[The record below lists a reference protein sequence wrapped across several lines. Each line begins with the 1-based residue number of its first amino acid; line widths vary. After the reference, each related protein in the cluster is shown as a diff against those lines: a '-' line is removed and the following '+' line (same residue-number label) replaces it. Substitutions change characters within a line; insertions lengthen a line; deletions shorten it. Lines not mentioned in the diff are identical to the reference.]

1 MVSVYS
7 YSKSNEYLKSVLEAK
22 KELNKSFS
30 LRSAARYCG
39 LSPAALSTYL
49 NGKKNISVQLARQI
63 SLWLKL
69 EEKEQEYFVK
79 MVEFETSRSSSIKKV
94 LLQRLEELA
103 DEEKSRRKDTSRLN
117 YDFVFSKWFY
127 LPLLILLKTSELN
140 HKSNAE
146 LAEFLDV
153 SYEEMDKAI
162 EQFQEAGIAQL
173 KDQRWV
179 VNDELLFV
187 SDGPHLGLR
196 KFHHIMLTKAQESL
210 HSQNNDEKFVGSET
224 MLFNKESLPLAREI
238 MEECFNRMLLLSAK
252 VKSSNSLYHLGINF
266 FRISKK

>member
-7 YSKSNEYLKSVLEAK
+7 YSKSSEFLKSVLDAK

-49 NGKKNISVQLARQI
+49 NGKKKISVQLARQI

-79 MVEFETSRSSSIKKV
+79 LVELESSRRSSIKKV

-140 HKSNAE
+140 HKSNSE
-146 LAEFLDV
+146 LADFLDV
-153 SYEEMDKAI
+153 SYEEMDNAI
-162 EQFQEAGIAQL
+162 LQFQNAGIVQL
-173 KDQRWV
+173 KAEKWI

-210 HSQNNDEKFVGSET
+210 HSQSNDEKFVGSET
-224 MLFNKESLPLAREI
+224 MLFDEESLPLAREI

-252 VKSSNSLYHLGINF
+252 VRSSKSLYHLGINF